1 MKIKTDFVTNSSSS
15 SFILTCKGNMS
26 GKDEFIEKFNCY
38 LNEYI
43 KARVWDDDFQE
54 PPLLRG
60 DMVNQVEPGVFAIR
74 DFVAFYGSEEDMPQ
88 YVREL
93 FFDKDSEA
101 CKELNGAGIMPV
113 KTEIKDLNE

>member
-1 MKIKTDFVTNSSSS
+1 MKVKRDFVTNSSST
-15 SFILTCKGNMS
+15 SFILTFKAGTS
-26 GKDEFIEKFNCY
+26 GKDEFIDKFNRF
-38 LNEYI
+38 LEEY
-43 KARVWDDDFQE
+43 KKHRTWDDDFQE
-54 PPLLRG
+54 PPLLRS
-60 DMVNQVEPGVFAIR
+60 DMVDQVEPGVFTIR
-74 DFVAFYGSEEDMPQ
+74 DFVAIYGGEEDMPQ